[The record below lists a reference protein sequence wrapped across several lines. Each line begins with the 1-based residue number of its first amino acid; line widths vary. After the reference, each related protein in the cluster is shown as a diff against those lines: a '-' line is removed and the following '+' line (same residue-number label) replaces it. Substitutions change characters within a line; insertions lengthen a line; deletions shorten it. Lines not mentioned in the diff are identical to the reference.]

1 MSDPIVIIG
10 AGGFGREVLDVIDA
24 MNAAGT
30 GDWDFLG
37 FVDDGQPDPEI
48 LERLGERHLGGREQ
62 LGSLGKGIHF
72 VVAVSH
78 VPARRGLSQAAMGAG
93 LRPAL
98 LIHPT
103 ATLGRDVR
111 AEAGTIICAGAR
123 LTSNIRVGR
132 HCHVHVNVT
141 VGHDSRMGDFA
152 AANPMSAVSGA
163 VTLGSGVMLGTG
175 SAILQGLSVGD
186 DAVVG
191 AGAVVVKDV
200 PAGVTVLGVPAKVRG

>member
-48 LERLGERHLGGREQ
+48 LERLGERHLGGRER
-62 LGSLGKGIHF
+62 LSSLPSGTSF
-72 VVAVSH
+72 VVAIAH
-78 VPARRGLSQAAMGAG
+78 ARVRRELAEAAEAAG
-93 LRPAL
+93 LVAAT
-98 LIHPT
+98 LIHPSVQI
-103 ATLGRDVR
+103 GRDV
-111 AEAGTIICAGAR
+111 EVGAGSVVCAGVVM
-123 LTSNIRVGR
+123 TTNIRVGR
-132 HCHVHVNVT
+132 HCHVNLNVT
-141 VGHDSRMGDFA
+141 VGHDTSLGDRVA
-152 AANPMSAVSGA
+152 VNPLVAISGCVA
-163 VTLGSGVMLGTG
+163 LGDGAMLGTG

-200 PAGVTVLGVPAKVRG
+200 PAGVTVLGVPAKARG